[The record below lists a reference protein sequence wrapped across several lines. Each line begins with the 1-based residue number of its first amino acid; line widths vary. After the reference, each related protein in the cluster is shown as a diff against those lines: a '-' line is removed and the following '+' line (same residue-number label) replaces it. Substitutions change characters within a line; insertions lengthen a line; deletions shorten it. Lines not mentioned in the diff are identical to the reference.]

1 MSNTNRSN
9 KPSLKKVNSRISGI
23 LRRLVGDSIEK
34 KERQTYYSTYF
45 IEDPR
50 KPHEILKD
58 ELSRPIVLY
67 SKELKR
73 FEPFHRRNINVS
85 SLPLT

>member
-1 MSNTNRSN
+1 MSNNTHPI
-9 KPSLKKVNSRISGI
+9 KPPKKVSSKISGI

-34 KERQTYYSTYF
+34 KERQAYYSTYF
-45 IEDPR
+45 IDDPL

-58 ELSRPIVLY
+58 ELSKPIILY

-73 FEPFHRRNINVS
+73 FDPINRRNINVS
-85 SLPLT
+85 SLPFT